1 MFFRSKLVKIQRGC
15 CSCVFFIVRVAVPY
29 GAVPEHDAVLCLIRK
44 AYELGC
50 TLFDTAET
58 YGTGHNELL
67 VGDANGLAKT
77 VLYRGE
83 DQTIEGT

>member
-1 MFFRSKLVKIQRGC
+1 MLLR
-15 CSCVFFIVRVAVPY
+15 FFIVRVAVPY

-58 YGTGHNELL
+58 YCTGHNELL
-67 VGDANGLAKT
+67 VGDANGL
-77 VLYRGE
+77 
-83 DQTIEGT
+83 

>member
-1 MFFRSKLVKIQRGC
+1 M
-15 CSCVFFIVRVAVPY
+15 FFIVRVAVPY
-29 GAVPEHDAVLCLIRK
+29 GVVPEHDAVLRLICK

-67 VGDANGLAKT
+67 VGDANGL
-77 VLYRGE
+77 
-83 DQTIEGT
+83 

>member
-1 MFFRSKLVKIQRGC
+1 MLLR
-15 CSCVFFIVRVAVPY
+15 FFIVRVAVPY
-29 GAVPEHDAVLCLIRK
+29 GAVPEHDAVLRLICK

-67 VGDANGLAKT
+67 VGDANGL
-77 VLYRGE
+77 
-83 DQTIEGT
+83 

>member
-1 MFFRSKLVKIQRGC
+1 MVFQVETCKNSKGLLLLR
-15 CSCVFFIVRVAVPY
+15 FFIVRVAVPY

-67 VGDANGLAKT
+67 VGDANGL
-77 VLYRGE
+77 
-83 DQTIEGT
+83 